1 MRIGPILDIQCTGNE
16 SRLDLCIVSNNDRN
30 YDHSN
35 DAGVICLTQVVGN
48 LCTNQS
54 FFDSVC
60 EVYKT
65 DATIATTT
73 TTVGIVIETASE
85 TTTMPACSCP
95 TGTSRIS
102 GTAGSVGG
110 NNGTCNSLIVMENT
124 ILAVLGALLGVTVVV
139 LIGMIIGVILTYIIM
154 RKIQRSGATLRKLV
168 VFGRSRITCTVL
180 LLYILYVILT

>member
-35 DAGVICLTQVVGN
+35 DAGVICLPQVVVN

-60 EVYKT
+60 EVVKT

-73 TTVGIVIETASE
+73 TVGIVTETASE
-85 TTTMPACSCP
+85 TTTMPACTCP
-95 TGTSRIS
+95 TGTSPIS

-110 NNGTCNSLIVMENT
+110 NNCTGTPLMDSMLP
-124 ILAVLGALLGVTVVV
+124 AVLGALLGVTVLV
-139 LIGMIIGVILTYIIM
+139 LICAIIGWVVTYIVM
-154 RKIQRSGATLRKLV
+154 KGKLNISK
-168 VFGRSRITCTVL
+168 RT
-180 LLYILYVILT
+180 